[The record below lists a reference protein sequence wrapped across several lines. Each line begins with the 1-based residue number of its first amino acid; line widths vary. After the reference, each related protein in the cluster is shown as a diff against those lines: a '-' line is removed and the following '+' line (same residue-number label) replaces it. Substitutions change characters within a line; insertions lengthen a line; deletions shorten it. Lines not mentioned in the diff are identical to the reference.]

1 MGQDKVLKKG
11 LCTVEIVLAG
21 YTLYIY
27 ICIRG
32 SDFGIGIRNRRIDKL
47 KLYRLA
53 WQCEQFFVYFRF
65 IIELNCFTNCK
76 I

>member
-27 ICIRG
+27 MYRG
-32 SDFGIGIRNRRIDKL
+32 N
-47 KLYRLA
+47 
-53 WQCEQFFVYFRF
+53 
-65 IIELNCFTNCK
+65 
-76 I
+76 

>member
-27 ICIRG
+27 ICIG
-32 SDFGIGIRNRRIDKL
+32 GTDFGIGIRNRRID
-47 KLYRLA
+47 
-53 WQCEQFFVYFRF
+53 
-65 IIELNCFTNCK
+65 N
-76 I
+76 